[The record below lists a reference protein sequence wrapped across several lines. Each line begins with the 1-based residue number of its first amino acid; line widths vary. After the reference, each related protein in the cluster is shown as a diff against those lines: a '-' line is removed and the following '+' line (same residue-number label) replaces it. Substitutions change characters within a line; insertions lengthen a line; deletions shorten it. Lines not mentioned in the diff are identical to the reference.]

1 MEETLTPQA
10 AASLLQAISE
20 GTGIEESVST
30 KTLLALAEMALDLN
44 RIEICER
51 LALTGHEKASFDEDK
66 ESMAWALFLTA
77 RVKLTDTL
85 ERIEE
90 ARLEEQ
96 EIHIDAGLMGALQE
110 ARVAAE
116 ELEDLRLIGNIDQ
129 LEGIHHRA
137 IGDIVGARD
146 AFVRSLASKEETED
160 ILGTANSLH
169 SLGEIAMD
177 QEEFEDAL
185 AFFERAA
192 ETYEN
197 ADEMLECAHA
207 MSLCSH
213 ALIQIDRLDEAKN
226 KLETALDIGKE
237 NDDESTQIVAHW
249 GLADL
254 GHLTQDIGLEL
265 ENLQAAVVLFI
276 HLERP
281 VPEALRIRL
290 DQMIDSLEAQERH
303 ANHEE

>member
-30 KTLLALAEMALDLN
+30 QTLLALAEMALDLN

-96 EIHIDAGLMGALQE
+96 EIHIDAGLIGALQE

-226 KLETALDIGKE
+226 KLEAALDIGKE

-290 DQMIDSLEAQERH
+290 DQMIDSLEAQDGH